1 MTPAQ
6 LVVAKHLLAA
16 EAGVEYRPGR
26 GAYCPA
32 CGAKLRTVNT
42 LPWTEGFRTRYHKCA
57 APDCILAKMGKNIKS
72 VQTEKS

>member
-6 LVVAKHLLAA
+6 LVIAKHLLAA

-32 CGAKLRTVNT
+32 CGAKLKAYTT
-42 LPWTEGFRTRYHKCA
+42 KGWCEGFRVRYHRCA
-57 APDCILAKMGKNIKS
+57 APDCVLARLGKNIKS
-72 VQTEKS
+72 VQTEK